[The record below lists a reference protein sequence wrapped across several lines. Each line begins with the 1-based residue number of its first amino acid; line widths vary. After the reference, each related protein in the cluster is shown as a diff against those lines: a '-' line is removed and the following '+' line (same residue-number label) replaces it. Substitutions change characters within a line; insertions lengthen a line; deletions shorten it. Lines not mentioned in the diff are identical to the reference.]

1 MRDDQVRSR
10 CPVGYI
16 LDTFRFLFIVKA
28 RLVCFFA
35 NKLLYRSLVL
45 RLECP
50 FILRS
55 MTRFTFAVLGALF
68 PVALGLPRNVLPNL
82 KSRQDDLPSAEDRA
96 KAVIDI
102 FRTSWDGYY
111 KFAFPHDELHPVT
124 NSFSDSRYVADATNF
139 RNQSTTRA
147 NLLDLEMAGAPLQ

>member
-16 LDTFRFLFIVKA
+16 LDTFRFLFIVKP
-28 RLVCFFA
+28 RFVYFFA
-35 NKLLYRSLVL
+35 NKLVYRSLVL
-45 RLECP
+45 RLEYP
-50 FILRS
+50 FVLCS
-55 MTRFTFAVLGALF
+55 MTRFTFAVLGALL
-68 PVALGLPRNVLPNL
+68 PVALGLPRNVPPNL

-111 KFAFPHDELHPVT
+111 KHAFPHDELHPVT
-124 NSFSDSRYVADATNF
+124 NSFSDSRYVVDTTNVQ
-139 RNQSTTRA
+139 NQ
-147 NLLDLEMAGAPLQ
+147 